1 MDSLTK
7 WPVSADELAAL
18 VRRGFGE
25 RAEVADWSELTAGTY
40 NAAYRVTVAGGAAG
54 EPVDLVLKVAPDPR
68 LKLLTHEVDLMR
80 TEVDFYDRA
89 GAVGVPVPR
98 VAFVDFSRTML
109 DTDYVFLS
117 LIPGIPLN
125 IAVEQLSTSELAAL
139 RAELAAITARLHAV
153 RGPAFGYPLRGSNS
167 WQPTWRAAFCAMVDD
182 LLADALRLDSELP
195 MPVARIGELIHH
207 NADALDTVE
216 HPALVHFDLWDGN
229 VFVERTEVEPTGKA
243 GWRVTGLID
252 GERAF
257 FGDPV
262 AELVSL
268 TLLRDPANEPDVL
281 AGYAAGGGP
290 PIELTDDG
298 VRRRLALYTS
308 YLYLIMGIEGVTRG
322 FDPATHDE
330 FRRWV
335 LTLLSAQLALL
346 RQPP

>member
-1 MDSLTK
+1 M
-7 WPVSADELAAL
+7 L

-25 RAEVADWSELTAGTY
+25 RAEVAGWSELTGGTY
-40 NAAYRVTVAGGAAG
+40 NAAYRVTVAGGTAG

-98 VAFVDFSRTML
+98 VAFADFSRTVL

-125 IAVEQLSTSELAAL
+125 IAAQEMSTSELATL
-139 RAELAAITARLHAV
+139 RAELAGITARLHAV

-195 MPVARIGELIHH
+195 MPAARIGELIYH

-229 VFVERTEVEPTGKA
+229 VFVERSNGA
-243 GWRVTGLID
+243 RWRVTGLID

-262 AELVSL
+262 AELISM
-268 TLLRDPANEPDVL
+268 TLLRDPADEPELL
-281 AGYAAGGGP
+281 AGYAAGGGA
-290 PIELTDDG
+290 PIELTDEG

-322 FDPATHDE
+322 FDPAVHDE
-330 FRRWV
+330 FRRRV
-335 LTLLSAQLALL
+335 LTLLSAQLAML
-346 RQPP
+346 RQPG

>member
-1 MDSLTK
+1 VESLTK
-7 WPVSADELAAL
+7 WRLTGDELSAL

-25 RAEVADWSELTAGTY
+25 RAEVAGWSELTDGSY
-40 NAAYRVTVAGGAAG
+40 NAAYRVTVAGGTIG

-80 TEVDFYDRA
+80 TEVDFYHRA
-89 GAVGVPVPR
+89 AAVGVPVPR
-98 VAFVDFSRTML
+98 VAFVDFARTLL

-117 LIPGIPLN
+117 LIPGTPLN
-125 IAVEQLSTSELAAL
+125 IAAQHLSTSQLAAL
-139 RAELAAITARLHAV
+139 RAELAGITARLHTV
-153 RGPAFGYPLRGSNS
+153 HGPAFGYPLRGSRS

-182 LLADALRLDSELP
+182 LLADALRLESKLP
-195 MPVARIGELIHH
+195 MPAARIGELIHH

-229 VFVERTEVEPTGKA
+229 VFVSAEGSA
-243 GWRVTGLID
+243 SAGGWRVTGLID
-252 GERAF
+252 GERAL

-268 TLLRDPANEPDVL
+268 TLLRDPADRPEVL
-281 AGYAAGGGP
+281 AGYAAAGGA
-290 PIELTDDG
+290 PIELTDEG

-322 FDPATHDE
+322 FDAAHDE

-335 LTLLSAQLALL
+335 LSLLQAQLARL
-346 RQPP
+346 